1 MNPHHQFHSP
11 VKHKLNWGHY
21 NSDSS
26 PPSNQLNLN
35 WQSRFPSA
43 RLVSLMSIP
52 GTHDSGTYSCKWY
65 QFCDITQ
72 CQSWSL
78 YDQMRAGIRF
88 FDLRVNTESDAM
100 TIGHGSITFGSLENE
115 LKQIKRFLS
124 EQPSEFIIAAFQ
136 RNNHN
141 YPDRWSTVLQLFR
154 TLNINYV
161 ITKRIPT
168 YG

>member
-1 MNPHHQFHSP
+1 MSTRAIFILALLAFSSYSIHMQEAPVSHSHHSSIPSAKSINFHHQSHSP

-35 WQSRFPSA
+35 WQSRFPSD

-52 GTHDSGTYSCKWY
+52 GTHDSATYSCKWY

-78 YDQMRAGIRF
+78 YNQMRAGIRF

-100 TIGHGSITFGSLENE
+100 TIGHGSITFGPL
-115 LKQIKRFLS
+115 
-124 EQPSEFIIAAFQ
+124 
-136 RNNHN
+136 
-141 YPDRWSTVLQLFR
+141 
-154 TLNINYV
+154 
-161 ITKRIPT
+161 
-168 YG
+168 